1 MWRRRNRQAGG
12 RWLRKLIPALAGSAF
27 VAVAACGS
35 VDDDPHDRPYA
46 LRIESI
52 GVDTAVVAIDSS
64 RDGVLEPPDDAD
76 LAGWWS
82 QGAALG
88 EQTGSAVVVG
98 HSASDGGGVFD
109 AVGDLEVGDLIEIDG
124 ATQTLA
130 YRVGSVEVVSKDE
143 FPGEA
148 QRIFDQDA
156 NGRLV
161 LITCVDWDGSTWRS
175 NVVAIAAP
183 VQA

>member
-1 MWRRRNRQAGG
+1 MASRHTTCRRRPRGLA
-12 RWLRKLIPALAGSAF
+12 LALAGPAL
-27 VAVAACGS
+27 VAVTACGAG
-35 VDDDPHDRPYA
+35 DGDPQDQPYA
-46 LRIESI
+46 LRIDSI
-52 GVDTAVVAIDSS
+52 GVDTAVVTIEST
-64 RDGVLEPPDDAD
+64 REGVLEPPDDAE

-88 EQTGSAVVVG
+88 ERTGSAVIVG

-109 AVGDLEVGDLIEIDG
+109 AVGDLEVGDLIEVDG
-124 ATQTLA
+124 ATQTVA

-148 QRIFDQDA
+148 ERIFDQDA
-156 NGRLV
+156 SGRLV

-183 VQA
+183 VRA